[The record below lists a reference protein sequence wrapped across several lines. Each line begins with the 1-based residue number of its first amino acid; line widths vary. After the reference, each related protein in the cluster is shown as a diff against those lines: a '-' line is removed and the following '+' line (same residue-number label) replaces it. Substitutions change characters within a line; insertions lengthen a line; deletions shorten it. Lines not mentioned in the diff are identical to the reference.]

1 MNDYKFPKLQN
12 VQDIID
18 KKEKVVIFSQ
28 WTAMLAIYAHHFTP
42 ASYPIQDYS
51 WYDLKPNENKDFH

>member
-1 MNDYKFPKLQN
+1 LQN

-42 ASYPIQDYS
+42 ASYPIQDYF
-51 WYDLKPNENKDFH
+51 WCYRKPNENKDRH